1 MWKTHGEPSGKSS
14 TNGRFSTSMLV
25 SRRVIIDKP
34 MKLPFKAGM
43 MVARIGDFGLVIIFP
58 DH

>member
-1 MWKTHGEPSGKSS
+1 MWKTHGETPGKSS

-43 MVARIGDFGLVIIFP
+43 MVARIGDFG
-58 DH
+58 

>member
-1 MWKTHGEPSGKSS
+1 MGKPQENHLY

-25 SRRVIIDKP
+25 SRRVIIGKP

-43 MVARIGDFGLVIIFP
+43 MVARIGDFG
-58 DH
+58 